1 MAYVDDLKKRKKGCQ
16 DHPDGIFWIPAST
29 CCMNKKALIKQTC
42 SAIYLVVLWP
52 RFWSSLSFSSTLC
65 ICKDVQ
71 TQLSLRV
78 VPMISLVHVL

>member
-52 RFWSSLSFSSTLC
+52 RF
-65 ICKDVQ
+65 
-71 TQLSLRV
+71 
-78 VPMISLVHVL
+78 